1 MNITIVN
8 YGVGN
13 PGALVN
19 MFEFIGYE
27 AWITDKPQTIVQ
39 ASHLVLPG
47 VGAFDA
53 AMQRLRESRLIHTLE
68 KAAFGLKIPFL
79 GVCLG
84 MQLLGRRS
92 EEGTSAGLGWIPAD
106 AVRMCPDPTLKLK
119 VPFMGWAD
127 VEATPRAK
135 LFNKDDENR
144 YYFSHSYRV
153 QCDDHD
159 DVAATYEFDGPIA
172 CAVQRENIY
181 GVQFH
186 PEKSHR
192 FGMRLLRNFVE
203 RTSK

>member
-1 MNITIVN
+1 MITIVN

-19 MFEFIGYE
+19 MLEFIGYD
-27 AWITDKPQTIVQ
+27 ARVTDQAEHILS

-53 AMQRLRESRLIHTLE
+53 AIRRLQDSRLTGPLE
-68 KAAFGLKIPFL
+68 TAVMDRKTPLL

-92 EEGTSAGLGWIPAD
+92 EEGTLGGLGWIAAD
-106 AVRMCPDPTLKLK
+106 TVRMRPDPALRLK

-127 VEATPRAK
+127 VRGRPDAALLDTDAEAR
-135 LFNKDDENR
+135 F
-144 YYFSHSYRV
+144 YFTHSYKMR
-153 QCDDHD
+153 CDDAPE
-159 DVAATYEFDGPIA
+159 VAGTYQFDEPVV
-172 CAVQRENIY
+172 CAVQRGNIY

-192 FGMRLLRNFVE
+192 FGMRLLANFVE
-203 RTSK
+203 RSR

>member
-1 MNITIVN
+1 MITIID

-27 AWITDKPQTIVQ
+27 ARIANQASAILE
-39 ASHLVLPG
+39 ASHLLLPG

-53 AMQRLRESRLIHTLE
+53 AMQRLRNSNLIPALE
-68 KAAFGLKIPFL
+68 KAVFDRRTPLL

-84 MQLLGRRS
+84 MQLLGRGS
-92 EEGTSAGLGWIPAD
+92 EEGATKGLGWVPAD
-106 AVRMCPDPTLKLK
+106 TVRMRPDPALKLK

-127 VEATPRAK
+127 IEAAPSAR
-135 LFNKDDENR
+135 LLDGGGELCF
-144 YYFSHSYRV
+144 YFTHSYRMD
-153 QCDDHD
+153 CDYPG
-159 DVAATYEFDGPIA
+159 DVAATYQFDRPVV
-172 CAVQRENIY
+172 CSVQRANIY

-192 FGMRLLRNFVE
+192 FGMKLLSNFVE
-203 RTSK
+203 RSAI

>member
-1 MNITIVN
+1 MITIVN

-13 PGALVN
+13 PGAIVN
-19 MFEFIGYE
+19 MLDFIGFD
-27 AWITDKPQTIVQ
+27 ARITDSPLEVRE

-53 AMQRLRESRLIHTLE
+53 AMQRLSSSGLLPSLENAVMSRKVPL
-68 KAAFGLKIPFL
+68 L

-92 EEGTSAGLGWIPAD
+92 EEGALAGLGWIAADTIRMRPNPAT
-106 AVRMCPDPTLKLK
+106 RLK

-127 VEATPRAK
+127 IHPAPTAR
-135 LFNKDDENR
+135 LFDAGAEFR
-144 YYFSHSYRV
+144 FYFTHSYKMR
-153 QCDDHD
+153 CDNQA
-159 DVAATYEFDGPIA
+159 DVAGTYVFDEA
-172 CAVQRENIY
+172 VVCAVQRDNIY

-192 FGMRLLRNFVE
+192 FGMNLLRNFIE
-203 RTSK
+203 RTR

>member
-1 MNITIVN
+1 MITVID

-27 AWITDKPQTIVQ
+27 AQITDQPQGILE
-39 ASHLVLPG
+39 ASHLLLPG

-53 AMQRLRESRLIHTLE
+53 AMQRLRESRLVSTLE
-68 KAAFGLKIPFL
+68 KAAFDRKIPLL

-92 EEGTSAGLGWIPAD
+92 EEGAADGLGWIPAD
-106 AVRMCPDPTLKLK
+106 AVRMRPNPVLKLK
-119 VPFMGWAD
+119 VPFMGWAEID
-127 VEATPRAK
+127 PAPQANLFVQEDK
-135 LFNKDDENR
+135 LRF
-144 YYFSHSYRV
+144 YFTHSYHME
-153 QCDDHD
+153 CDDHE
-159 DVAATYEFDGPIA
+159 DVAATYCFDGPVV
-172 CAVQRENIY
+172 CAVEHDNIY